1 MTENHVEAP
10 RDVMCTR
17 CIMRPVDDPDLVL
30 TDGVC
35 HHCRRYDELISTR
48 VVPGEAG
55 RRELDRIVGRI
66 KSQSRGDYDCLIG
79 VSGGVDS
86 TYVALKVIEL
96 GLRPLA
102 VHIDTGWNSNT
113 AVENIQKTLDKL
125 GIELHTQVL
134 DLREFYDLQR
144 SFLLASTPDGDIPA
158 DHAIQATLWK
168 LARRNRIRYIISGMN
183 FSTESISVPAWAYGH
198 SDWKYIRD
206 VQRHHGTRPLKKY
219 PHFGFFQLFWTTF
232 VKRIRIISILNYL
245 DYDKASA
252 LETLSQ
258 ELGWTNYGGKHFES
272 IYTRYYQ
279 GHLLPQKFGI
289 DKRRGHLSDLVNS
302 GQLTRDQAL
311 AQIQESDYPEELRQR
326 DEELVRKKLSLTAD
340 EYQAIWDT
348 PRRSFRDYRNSY
360 ETVQRLRRLVNAL
373 RARGWYPR

>member
-1 MTENHVEAP
+1 MTESEVGTLDDA
-10 RDVMCTR
+10 MCSR
-17 CIMRPVDDPDLVL
+17 CIMRSVDDPDLVL
-30 TDGVC
+30 TNGVC
-35 HHCRRYDELISTR
+35 NHCLRYDELISSR

-55 RRELDRIVGRI
+55 RTEMDRLVKKIR
-66 KSQSRGDYDCLIG
+66 SQSRGDYDCLIG

-86 TYVALKVIEL
+86 SYVALKVAEY

-102 VHIDTGWNSNT
+102 VHVDTGWNSNT

-125 GIELHTQVL
+125 GIELHTEVL

-183 FSTESISVPAWAYGH
+183 FQTESISVPAWAYGH

-206 VQRHHGTRPLKKY
+206 VQRRHGTRPLKKY
-219 PHFGFFQLFWTTF
+219 PHFGFLQLFYTTF
-232 VKRIRIISILNYL
+232 VKRVRIVSILNYL
-245 DYDKASA
+245 DYDKAAA
-252 LETLSQ
+252 LDTLSR
-258 ELGWTNYGGKHFES
+258 ELDWTNYGGKHFES

-279 GHLLPQKFGI
+279 GHVLPRKFGI
-289 DKRRGHLSDLVNS
+289 DKRRGHLSDLINS
-302 GQLTRDQAL
+302 GQLTRDEAL
-311 AQIQESDYPEELRQR
+311 ALMHQTDYPEELRRR
-326 DEELVRKKLSLTAD
+326 DEELVLKKLSLSP
-340 EYQAIWDT
+340 EEFRVIWES
-348 PRRSFRDYRNSY
+348 PRRTFRDFRNSY
-360 ETVQRLRRLVNAL
+360 ETVQRLRRLVNVL